1 MNYVFVICAVVMT
14 VSLVVLIGNMIVLI
28 LALRGKMNLDA
39 LNKQIGIYVR
49 AAEQQ
54 LPGAGRGLEKLDY
67 VETLL
72 EEENGIKITGEI
84 GAMIEA
90 KVYEMGEW

>member
-39 LNKQIGIYVR
+39 LNKQIGIYVK

-54 LPGAGRGLEKLDY
+54 LPGADRGLEKLDY

>member
-1 MNYVFVICAVVMT
+1 MNYVFMICAVAMT
-14 VSLVVLIGNMIVLI
+14 TALVILIRNVSVFI
-28 LALRGKMNLDA
+28 LAFRGKMNLDE
-39 LNKQIGIYVR
+39 LNKHIGVYVK

-72 EEENGIKITGEI
+72 EEENGIEITGEI
-84 GAMIEA
+84 RAMIEA
-90 KVYEMGEW
+90 RVHEMGEW

>member
-1 MNYVFVICAVVMT
+1 MNYVFMICAVVMT
-14 VSLVVLIGNMIVLI
+14 VSLVVLIRNIIVLI
-28 LALRGKMNLDA
+28 LAFRGKMNLDE
-39 LNKQIGIYVR
+39 LNKQIGIYVK

-54 LPGAGRGLEKLDY
+54 LPGAGRSPEKLDY

>member
-1 MNYVFVICAVVMT
+1 MNYVFMICAVVMT
-14 VSLVVLIGNMIVLI
+14 VSLVVLIRNIIVLI
-28 LALRGKMNLDA
+28 LAFRGKMNLDE
-39 LNKQIGIYVR
+39 LNKQIGIYVK

-54 LPGAGRGLEKLDY
+54 LPGAGRSLEKLDY